1 MMHGAGKKTNVNLP
15 KIAKQGNQR
24 NTSRPSTG

>member
-1 MMHGAGKKTNVNLP
+1 MMHGANKKTNVNLP
-15 KIAKQGNQR
+15 KIAKQGNR